1 MEFAG
6 ALYPL
11 YEPGLELSYLV
22 LGVCE
27 SAKEVIVVL
36 NVEVLFPLFSS
47 FKEPVELM
55 VHSQYTVF
63 PTRLEG
69 TLHLKYT
76 RFVLPLGMTT
86 LLQVS
91 VAMTTFCEPLK

>member
-1 MEFAG
+1 
-6 ALYPL
+6 
-11 YEPGLELSYLV
+11 
-22 LGVCE
+22 
-27 SAKEVIVVL
+27 
-36 NVEVLFPLFSS
+36 
-47 FKEPVELM
+47 M

-91 VAMTTFCEPLK
+91 VAMTTFCEPL